1 MNGFYYF
8 KHMGVFR
15 ISTEPIKALKV
26 RKKPTS
32 NLMPWH
38 VFSLKIQLINK
49 NLNKHMYGFTQI
61 VQFWSVVL
69 STVPIKVQN
78 DIKFVA
84 ALNRF
89 VAGLNRFVAGH
100 NRFVAGHNRF
110 VDNRFVAG
118 HNRFRKI
125 PAILTN
131 MNAA

>member
-1 MNGFYYF
+1 
-8 KHMGVFR
+8 
-15 ISTEPIKALKV
+15 
-26 RKKPTS
+26 
-32 NLMPWH
+32 
-38 VFSLKIQLINK
+38 
-49 NLNKHMYGFTQI
+49 MYGFTQI

-89 VAGLNRFVAGH
+89 VAG
-100 NRFVAGHNRF
+100 HNRF